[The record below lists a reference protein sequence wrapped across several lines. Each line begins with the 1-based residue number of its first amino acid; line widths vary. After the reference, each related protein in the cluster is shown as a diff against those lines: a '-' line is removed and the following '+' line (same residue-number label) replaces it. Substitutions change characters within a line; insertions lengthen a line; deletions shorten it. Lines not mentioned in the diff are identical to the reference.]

1 MLPHSSSGWY
11 NEDVGERV
19 ATAEMDS
26 PIGRLRLA
34 VTDEA
39 LVRIA
44 LPVGTS
50 SFSGG
55 LRRALPDAESVPTLP
70 LLVQVA
76 RELAEYFEGTRQSF
90 SVPLEP
96 RGTPFQ
102 GEVWRALRAI
112 PYGETRS
119 YGEIARAVG
128 RPTASRAVGHANGA
142 NPLPLVIPCHRVI
155 ESGGALGGFGGGLDA
170 KRWLLAFEQ
179 GAERGGRLL

>member
-1 MLPHSSSGWY
+1 MLPHSSCGCY
-11 NEDVGERV
+11 NDDVGERV
-19 ATAEMDS
+19 ATAEMDG

-50 SFSGG
+50 SFSGF
-55 LRRALPDAESVPTLP
+55 LRRALPDAEPVSTLP
-70 LLVQVA
+70 LLEQAA
-76 RELAEYFEGTRQSF
+76 RELAEYFQGTRKSF

-102 GEVWRALRAI
+102 CEVWQALRAI

-128 RPTASRAVGHANGA
+128 RPAASRAVGLANGA

-155 ESGGALGGFGGGLDA
+155 ESGGALGGFGGGLAA

-179 GAERGGRLL
+179 DAERGERLL